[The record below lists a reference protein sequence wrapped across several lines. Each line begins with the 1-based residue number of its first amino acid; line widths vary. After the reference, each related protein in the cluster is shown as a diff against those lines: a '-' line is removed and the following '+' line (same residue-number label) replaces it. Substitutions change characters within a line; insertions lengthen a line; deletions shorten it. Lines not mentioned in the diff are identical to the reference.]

1 MDSSS
6 PSDGDPDGRPAL
18 LYPVLLADIGGTNAR
33 FGLLADPAAEIA
45 VIGVVQ
51 TADHAGFE
59 AAARHVLAN
68 RSERPRSILLA
79 FAGPITDGPMAL
91 TNCPWTIDPASIV
104 RHLRADRVVCLNDF
118 EALSFCLPY
127 LPTASVTPVGPLAAP
142 GAGSKVVLGPGTGLG
157 VCGLA
162 ATRRGWQSLP
172 AEAGHVSFGPAG
184 ADERAV
190 WPVLERSVGLV
201 TAEHVLSGPGLVRL
215 HHGLAV
221 TRAGD
226 AEPLADPAAVTALAA
241 SGDPTA
247 RDSIALFATLL
258 ARFARDMALTFMA
271 EGGVYLAGGVA
282 LRLADAIVSDAFR
295 QAFEAGP
302 VHRDLLRR
310 IPVCLVTDPFPA
322 FLGLSEL
329 ARQPSRFD
337 FDFVGRT
344 TVGNTPA

>member
-6 PSDGDPDGRPAL
+6 PSGDGPAGRPAL

-33 FGLLADPAAEIA
+33 FGLLAEPEADLS

-68 RSERPRSILLA
+68 HTERPRSLLLA

-91 TNCPWTIDPASIV
+91 TNCPWIIDPASIV
-104 RHLRADRVVCLNDF
+104 RHLQAERVVCLNDF
-118 EALSFCLPY
+118 EALSLCLPY
-127 LPTASVTPVGPLAAP
+127 LPSTGVSQIGDPLP
-142 GAGSKVVLGPGTGLG
+142 LGAGSKVVLGPGTGLG

-162 ATRRGWQSLP
+162 ATRRGWQSRP
-172 AEAGHVSFGPAG
+172 AEAGHVGFGPTG
-184 ADERAV
+184 ADQRAI
-190 WPVLERSVGLV
+190 WPVLERSVDLV
-201 TAEHVLSGPGLVRL
+201 TAEHVLSGPGLLRL
-215 HHGLAV
+215 HQALAEC
-221 TRAGD
+221 RAGSAAALD
-226 AEPLADPAAVTALAA
+226 DPAAVTALAEA
-241 SGDPTA
+241 GDRTA
-247 RDSIALFATLL
+247 QDSIALFMALF
-258 ARFARDMALTFMA
+258 ARFSRDMALTFMA

-282 LRLADAIVSDAFR
+282 VRLAHAIVADAFR
-295 QAFEAGP
+295 REFEAGP
-302 VHRDLLRR
+302 VHVDLLRR

-344 TVGNTPA
+344 TVGGQPA